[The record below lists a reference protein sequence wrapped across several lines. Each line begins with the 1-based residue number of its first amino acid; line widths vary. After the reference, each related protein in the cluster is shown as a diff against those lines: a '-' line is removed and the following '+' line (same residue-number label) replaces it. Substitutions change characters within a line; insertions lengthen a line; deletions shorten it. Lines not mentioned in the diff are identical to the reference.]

1 MWTMLLLNTP
11 ALPILSGTFNAS
23 HYILWYRHDITNF
36 TLDLWEQGAFDWQ
49 ISFSRKCRLIYL
61 SIYSTVTSW
70 RKHRHGSIDILE
82 STGHDK
88 TSWDYRMRSKVTIKF
103 IALVEILSL
112 LIRVQQ
118 KTNKN
123 STYFYKARNNKSKA
137 ILNL

>member
-1 MWTMLLLNTP
+1 MNNVVTQYTCITHTIWHLQCITLHFMVPSWHNKLYSRS
-11 ALPILSGTFNAS
+11 IGT
-23 HYILWYRHDITNF
+23 
-36 TLDLWEQGAFDWQ
+36 GCVDWQ
-49 ISFSRKCRLIYL
+49 ILFSRKCTLTIYL
-61 SIYSTVTSW
+61 SMYRTLTSW